1 LRRSIAVIVPQRF
14 GTNRFPGLTR
24 PLDRYNG
31 LVSFNAFDELKAHV
45 DFSVHDERRIAELGA
60 HADRLIPV
68 VVERFYDALLKQARA
83 RAVFVGGAAQ
93 IARQKVLL
101 ADWMSELF
109 SGPYDEAYYLKR
121 YRIGSTHVRVGLP
134 QCFMV
139 VSMEVIWDSF
149 RSQFRRLRIVGV
161 EEKLASLHRLL
172 MLDLT
177 IMLESYHGSSS
188 EQVRLHERAAMEEK
202 LTRSEHLA
210 EIGQLAAS
218 LAHEIK
224 NPLAGISGA
233 IQIIGDGLRSDDPH
247 KPIIGEILGQITRL
261 DSTVKDLLLYARP
274 TPPKSR
280 ETTLDALIPRV
291 LTLLREEPVLQRV
304 QVEFRPDATP
314 TTVYADEGQIVQLLI
329 NLILNAAQ
337 ASPEGGLIVVY
348 SAVNGRH
355 ATIVVR
361 DSGPG
366 MPPEVLRRAV
376 EPFFTT
382 KTQGTGLGLSICR
395 RIVESH
401 GGRMRLESTPG
412 AGTTVTVELPRPI
425 EPAAVEE

>member
-1 LRRSIAVIVPQRF
+1 MRGRE
-14 GTNRFPGLTR
+14 R
-24 PLDRYNG
+24 PEGRYNG
-31 LVSFNAFDELKAHV
+31 RVNPNPFEELKAHV
-45 DFSVHDERRIAELGA
+45 NFNAADERRIADLA
-60 HADRLIPV
+60 PQADRLIPV
-68 VVERFYDALLKQARA
+68 VVERFYDALLKQPRA
-83 RAVFVGGAAQ
+83 RAVFVGGDDQ
-93 IARQKVLL
+93 IARQKELL
-101 ADWMSELF
+101 AEWMKQLF
-109 SGPYDEAYYLKR
+109 AGPYDADYFAKR
-121 YRIGSTHVRVGLP
+121 FRIGATHVRVGLP
-134 QCFMV
+134 QCFMI
-139 VSMEVIWDSF
+139 VSMEVIWDAL
-149 RSQFRRLRIVGV
+149 RTQFRRLRIAGV

-188 EQVRLHERAAMEEK
+188 EQIRQHERAVMEEK

-280 ETTLDALIPRV
+280 ETLLDVLIPRV

-304 QVEFRPDATP
+304 RVNFRPAGGP
-314 TTVYADEGQIVQLLI
+314 CVVYADEGQIVQLLI

-337 ASPEGGLIVVY
+337 ASRDGGDVVV
-348 SAVNGRH
+348 SAAANGRH
-355 ATIVVR
+355 TSIVVR
-361 DSGPG
+361 DHGSG
-366 MPPEVLRRAV
+366 MPPDVLRRAV

-395 RIVESH
+395 RIVDSH
-401 GGRMRLESTPG
+401 GGRMRIESVQG
-412 AGTTVTVELPRPI
+412 AGTTVTVDLPRLD
-425 EPAAVEE
+425 EPASVEE